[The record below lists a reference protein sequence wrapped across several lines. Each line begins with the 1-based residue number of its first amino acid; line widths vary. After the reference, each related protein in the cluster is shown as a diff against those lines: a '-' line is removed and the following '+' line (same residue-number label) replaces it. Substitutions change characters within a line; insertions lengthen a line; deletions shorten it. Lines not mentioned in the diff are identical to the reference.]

1 MRFLVL
7 SLKFPYEFMVP
18 SVPSVSAVICALF
31 PPPVSGIRGT
41 FGKRLSDDGEAA
53 AVPGFGQRSTEDFG
67 SKPTFQR

>member
-1 MRFLVL
+1 
-7 SLKFPYEFMVP
+7 MVP
-18 SVPSVSAVICALF
+18 SVQSASPMICAPFL
-31 PPPVSGIRGT
+31 PPVSGIRGT